1 MSTPLPMMHDCCW
14 QKHDLCDS
22 TAGNDILAVVPR
34 GVAKAWRAFA
44 RWQIRKLE
52 RRIAALEPDSR
63 WLH

>member
-1 MSTPLPMMHDCCW
+1 MMHDCCW